1 MSNIFQD
8 NIPEELS
15 QFKVNKEI
23 PKIIERNVL
32 KALSYYPELKNVS
45 IKFVFKQRIKKSI
58 MQAQPVASTLIKNRK
73 NRIYRI
79 NISSLFRLK
88 HTVIPIHQIPD
99 SVMIGWIGHE
109 LGHIMDYERRNLFK
123 IITFGVAYLLS
134 DNFIKAA
141 ERTADYFAISHG
153 VGHYII
159 ETKRFILENTDIP
172 QAYKERIAK
181 LYLSPDDIVEQV
193 RLMEEK
199 SLR

>member
-15 QFKVNKEI
+15 KFKVNKEI
-23 PKIIERNVL
+23 PKIIERNIL

-73 NRIYRI
+73 NRVYRI

-99 SVMIGWIGHE
+99 RVMIGWIGHE
-109 LGHIMDYERRNLFK
+109 LGHIMDYESRNLFK

-134 DNFIKAA
+134 DNFVKAA
-141 ERTADYFAISHG
+141 ERTADYFAINHG
-153 VGHYII
+153 VGHYIV
-159 ETKRFILENTDIP
+159 ETKKFILENTDIP

-199 SLR
+199 ALR